1 MKLRTLPL
9 LIIAITLTACSGHKS
24 ALSSLSSSFSIS
36 ESSLEPSSITP
47 SSSEDIKSSS
57 VPTSS
62 SQISSSDKPSTPAYD
77 GYYNDLTSW
86 SNGEELKTK
95 LNVISHKT
103 YKALNYTAP
112 NYQTNINADHS
123 YYDFEYLDV
132 IYSETDVYKNETN
145 KGWQREHAFCASL
158 MCGSLTAEAV
168 KRTGRA
174 TDFHNLL
181 AASASANSSRGNK
194 NYGNAD
200 KSSESYQNRTTQ
212 NGKDG
217 YSFDSLNFEPADK
230 DKGRVA
236 RAIFYMAMMYKDDE
250 LDEVNNVVMKGLKIV
265 EEPVTYVAGDNGAFA
280 IGNLSTL
287 LDWNKKYPVDYLEM
301 QHNISVYQD
310 KSAIDG
316 FAQGNRNPFVDY
328 PSFVDYVYGENKDKQ
343 GNLNDFVSSESI
355 LNSQKSNKELSH
367 YALKEAKR
375 SYEPGSQ
382 IQPSDYKIV
391 KVLKNYDTEVVNDG
405 YTNSLAN
412 HTFSTDDGEAIDAII
427 TAGEDTF
434 KYRITLNPLA
444 TCSSGEISLSA
455 SGINKGKKAE
465 DQEVVFGNEKFIL
478 NFDSS
483 ANISSSNTM
492 TITNINQ
499 DGSPI
504 GVTLG
509 SNTKPLTKFV
519 FKTKESYKVDAA
531 YIKCF
536 VGNTSSS
543 YSLTIK
549 VGDSVLFNTM
559 TVNNKDVAKVYGTS
573 TSTPL
578 QGQVTYIFTGSTSL
592 KINSIAFNEIIL

>member
-47 SSSEDIKSSS
+47 SSSEEIKSSS

-62 SQISSSDKPSTPAYD
+62 SQISSSDKPSTPAYE

-168 KRTGRA
+168 KRVGRA

-265 EEPVTYVAGDNGAFA
+265 EEPVT
-280 IGNLSTL
+280 
-287 LDWNKKYPVDYLEM
+287 
-301 QHNISVYQD
+301 
-310 KSAIDG
+310 
-316 FAQGNRNPFVDY
+316 
-328 PSFVDYVYGENKDKQ
+328 
-343 GNLNDFVSSESI
+343 
-355 LNSQKSNKELSH
+355 
-367 YALKEAKR
+367 
-375 SYEPGSQ
+375 
-382 IQPSDYKIV
+382 
-391 KVLKNYDTEVVNDG
+391 
-405 YTNSLAN
+405 
-412 HTFSTDDGEAIDAII
+412 
-427 TAGEDTF
+427 
-434 KYRITLNPLA
+434 
-444 TCSSGEISLSA
+444 
-455 SGINKGKKAE
+455 
-465 DQEVVFGNEKFIL
+465 
-478 NFDSS
+478 
-483 ANISSSNTM
+483 
-492 TITNINQ
+492 
-499 DGSPI
+499 
-504 GVTLG
+504 
-509 SNTKPLTKFV
+509 
-519 FKTKESYKVDAA
+519 
-531 YIKCF
+531 
-536 VGNTSSS
+536 
-543 YSLTIK
+543 
-549 VGDSVLFNTM
+549 
-559 TVNNKDVAKVYGTS
+559 
-573 TSTPL
+573 
-578 QGQVTYIFTGSTSL
+578 
-592 KINSIAFNEIIL
+592 